1 MAINKNELNQYQ
13 KFVDKVTSDASKNTE
28 KLVDRLEYVDRK
40 NIHVSRILTA
50 GIGLSGEVG
59 EFNEIIKKALFQEKE
74 LDDQTVTHLKKELG
88 DIMWYI
94 AQACISLNSDIEE
107 IIDTSKHYI
116 ITSVHPSPLSAH
128 RGFFGSNPF
137 SKTNKFLKSKGIKPI
152 NWILNK

>member
-50 GIGLSGEVG
+50 GIGLSGE
-59 EFNEIIKKALFQEKE
+59 IIKKALFQEKE

-88 DIMWYI
+88 DIMWYV

-107 IIDTSKHYI
+107 IIEINMTK
-116 ITSVHPSPLSAH
+116 
-128 RGFFGSNPF
+128 
-137 SKTNKFLKSKGIKPI
+137 LKSRYDKGSFDKDKSNIRKGDDI
-152 NWILNK
+152 

>member
-88 DIMWYI
+88 DIMWYV

-107 IIDTSKHYI
+107 IIEINVTKLKNRYDK
-116 ITSVHPSPLSAH
+116 
-128 RGFFGSNPF
+128 GSF
-137 SKTNKFLKSKGIKPI
+137 DKDKSNIRKGDDI
-152 NWILNK
+152 

>member
-1 MAINKNELNQYQ
+1 MAIKKNELNQYQ
-13 KFVDKVTSDASKNTE
+13 KFVDRVTSDASKNTE

-88 DIMWYI
+88 DIMWYV

-107 IIDTSKHYI
+107 IIEINVTK
-116 ITSVHPSPLSAH
+116 
-128 RGFFGSNPF
+128 
-137 SKTNKFLKSKGIKPI
+137 LKSRYDNGSFDKEKSNIRKEEDI
-152 NWILNK
+152 

>member
-28 KLVDRLEYVDRK
+28 MLVNRLEYVDRK

-88 DIMWYI
+88 DIMWYV

-107 IIDTSKHYI
+107 IIEINVTK
-116 ITSVHPSPLSAH
+116 
-128 RGFFGSNPF
+128 
-137 SKTNKFLKSKGIKPI
+137 LKSRYDNGSFDKEKSNIRKEEDI
-152 NWILNK
+152 

>member
-88 DIMWYI
+88 DIMWYV

-107 IIDTSKHYI
+107 IIEINMTK
-116 ITSVHPSPLSAH
+116 
-128 RGFFGSNPF
+128 
-137 SKTNKFLKSKGIKPI
+137 LKSRYDKGLFDKDKSNIRKGDDI
-152 NWILNK
+152 

>member
-1 MAINKNELNQYQ
+1 MAIKKNELNQYQ

-88 DIMWYI
+88 DIMWYV

-107 IIDTSKHYI
+107 IIEINVTK
-116 ITSVHPSPLSAH
+116 
-128 RGFFGSNPF
+128 
-137 SKTNKFLKSKGIKPI
+137 LKSRYDNGSFDKEKSNIRKEEDI
-152 NWILNK
+152 

>member
-1 MAINKNELNQYQ
+1 MALNKNELNQYQ

-40 NIHVSRILTA
+40 NIHASRILTA

-74 LDDQTVTHLKKELG
+74 LDDQTITHLKKELG
-88 DIMWYI
+88 DIMWYV

-107 IIDTSKHYI
+107 IIEINMAK
-116 ITSVHPSPLSAH
+116 
-128 RGFFGSNPF
+128 
-137 SKTNKFLKSKGIKPI
+137 LKSRYDKGSFDKDKSNIRKEDDI
-152 NWILNK
+152 

>member
-1 MAINKNELNQYQ
+1 MAIKKNELNQYQ

-88 DIMWYI
+88 DIMWYV

-107 IIDTSKHYI
+107 IIEINMAK
-116 ITSVHPSPLSAH
+116 
-128 RGFFGSNPF
+128 
-137 SKTNKFLKSKGIKPI
+137 LKSRYDKGSFDKEKSNIRKEEDI
-152 NWILNK
+152 

>member
-59 EFNEIIKKALFQEKE
+59 EFNEIIKKALFQEKK

-88 DIMWYI
+88 DIMWYV

-107 IIDTSKHYI
+107 IIEINMAK
-116 ITSVHPSPLSAH
+116 
-128 RGFFGSNPF
+128 
-137 SKTNKFLKSKGIKPI
+137 LKSRYDKGSFDKDKSNIRKEEDI
-152 NWILNK
+152 

>member
-1 MAINKNELNQYQ
+1 MALNKNELNQYQ

-28 KLVDRLEYVDRK
+28 MLVNRLEYVDRK

-74 LDDQTVTHLKKELG
+74 LDHQTVTHLKKELG
-88 DIMWYI
+88 DIMWYV

-107 IIDTSKHYI
+107 IIEINMAK
-116 ITSVHPSPLSAH
+116 
-128 RGFFGSNPF
+128 
-137 SKTNKFLKSKGIKPI
+137 LKSRYDKGSFDKEKSNIRKEEDI
-152 NWILNK
+152 

>member
-88 DIMWYI
+88 DIMWYV

-107 IIDTSKHYI
+107 IIEINMAK
-116 ITSVHPSPLSAH
+116 
-128 RGFFGSNPF
+128 
-137 SKTNKFLKSKGIKPI
+137 LKSRYDKGSFDKEKSNIRKEEDI
-152 NWILNK
+152 

>member
-1 MAINKNELNQYQ
+1 MAIKKNELNQYQ

-88 DIMWYI
+88 DIMWYV

-107 IIDTSKHYI
+107 IIEINMTK
-116 ITSVHPSPLSAH
+116 
-128 RGFFGSNPF
+128 
-137 SKTNKFLKSKGIKPI
+137 LKSRDDKGSFDKDKSNIRKEEDI
-152 NWILNK
+152 

>member
-88 DIMWYI
+88 DIMWYV

-107 IIDTSKHYI
+107 IIEINMAK
-116 ITSVHPSPLSAH
+116 
-128 RGFFGSNPF
+128 
-137 SKTNKFLKSKGIKPI
+137 LKSRYDKGSFDKDKSNIRKGDDI
-152 NWILNK
+152 

>member
-88 DIMWYI
+88 DIMWYV
-94 AQACISLNSDIEE
+94 AQACISLNTDIEE
-107 IIDTSKHYI
+107 IIGINMTK
-116 ITSVHPSPLSAH
+116 
-128 RGFFGSNPF
+128 
-137 SKTNKFLKSKGIKPI
+137 LKSRYDKGSFDKDKSNIRKEEDI
-152 NWILNK
+152 